1 MIHDLRC
8 QVTGVVLGTIDL
20 PDNMPADEVLRR
32 TFTNSGVVAEGV
44 VMPTPVPE
52 AASPATIRV
61 ALRRLHGVTNAQLDA
76 TVQAVLA
83 GIADPGER
91 DDAETL
97 WMYSVSIRRDHPLV
111 AAVGAALN
119 LTPDQVDEVFRVAAT
134 V

>member
-8 QVTGVVLGTIDL
+8 QVTGVVVGTLEL
-20 PDNMPADEVLRR
+20 PDDMPADEVLRR
-32 TFTNSGVVAEGV
+32 TYTESGVVAEGV
-44 VMPTPVPE
+44 PVADPVPD

-61 ALRRLHGVTNAQLDA
+61 ALRRLHGITNAALDA

-111 AAVGAALN
+111 AAVAQAFN
-119 LTPDQVDEVFRVAAT
+119 LTDAQTDEVFRVAAT
-134 V
+134 I

>member
-1 MIHDLRC
+1 MRHIVYGIGGYD
-8 QVTGVVLGTIDL
+8 
-20 PDNMPADEVLRR
+20 PSKPNDNIVEDYDDGIME
-32 TFTNSGVVAEGV
+32 
-44 VMPTPVPE
+44 PVPE

-61 ALRRLHGVTNAQLDA
+61 ALRRLHGIGNAALDA
-76 TVQAVLA
+76 TVGAVLA
-83 GIADPGER
+83 SIPDPGER

>member
-20 PDNMPADEVLRR
+20 PDDMPADEVLRR

-44 VMPTPVPE
+44 VLPTPVPE

-61 ALRRLHGVTNAQLDA
+61 ALRRLHGVSNDTLDA
-76 TVQAVLA
+76 TVDAVLA
-83 GIADPGER
+83 GISDPGER

-97 WMYSVSIRRDHPLV
+97 WLYSVSIRRDHPLV
-111 AAVGAALN
+111 AAVGVALN
-119 LTPDQVDEVFRVAAT
+119 LSSDQIDDVFRTAET

>member
-1 MIHDLRC
+1 MIHNLRC
-8 QVTGVVLGTIDL
+8 QITGVVLGTIDL
-20 PDNMPADEVLRR
+20 PDDMPADEVLRR
-32 TFTNSGVVAEGV
+32 TYTHSGVVAEGV
-44 VMPTPVPE
+44 VLPLPVPE

-97 WMYSVSIRRDHPLV
+97 WLYSVSIRRDHPLV
-111 AAVGAALN
+111 AAVAVAFN
-119 LTPDQVDEVFRVAAT
+119 LTDAQTDEVFRVAAT
-134 V
+134 I